1 MEAPVHPRIFRFGA
15 FELDTQSGELRRH
28 GLRIRLQE
36 QSFQILLLLLERPGE
51 VVTRGELRRR
61 LWPGDTL
68 VDFDVGVNSAMKRLR
83 DALGDSAEQPR
94 YVETLRRHG
103 YRFIGAV
110 RPPSTPPIRSVAVL
124 PFENFTGNRAQ
135 DYLVDGMTDALITDL
150 AQISGLRVISRTS
163 VMLYKG
169 AKKPLPE
176 IAHELKVDAVMEG
189 AVARSGQRMRITA
202 QLIHVPTDRHLWAR
216 SYERDLGDILAL
228 QGEIARAIAQEIKVE
243 LTPQEWVR
251 LTSTRQVGPK
261 AYDTFL
267 KARYHFNKQTAAGYF
282 KAIRTFEQAIAEEP
296 TYALAYAGMS
306 DCYRLLTFWGP
317 LSPQES
323 MPKAEAAAR
332 TALKLDE
339 TLAEAHTALAAIAYR
354 FHYDWSRSEREFR
367 RALELQPNHAECHR
381 MYSVFLWN
389 VGRFEE
395 ALSEAK
401 LGQELDPLSPS
412 TNVGSTFLWARQYD
426 RAIAECRRALE
437 MDPDFPH
444 AHFGLGL
451 AYTLRGD
458 FREGVRELR
467 IAVKLSRRNPGYL
480 SRLGHAYAAAG
491 KEREARKVLE
501 ELQARSRRQ
510 YVSPVGIALVHLGLG
525 DRDEALI
532 WLEKAYQVHDFDL
545 VTRNPRLDPLR
556 SDPRFQHLLRRVGL
570 AG

>member
-1 MEAPVHPRIFRFGA
+1 MEAHVHSRLFHFGA
-15 FELDTQSGELRRH
+15 FELDAQSGELRRH

-36 QSFQILLLLLERPGE
+36 QPFQILLLLLERPGE
-51 VVTRGELRRR
+51 VVTREELRWR
-61 LWPGDTL
+61 LWPGDTF
-68 VDFDVGVNSAMKRLR
+68 VDFDVGLNSAMKRLR
-83 DALGDSAEQPR
+83 DALGDSAEHPR
-94 YVETLRRHG
+94 CVETLRRHG

-110 RPPSTPPIRSVAVL
+110 RAPSTPPIRSVAVL

-176 IAHELKVDAVMEG
+176 IARELKVDAVVEG

-251 LTSTRQVGPK
+251 LTSARLVSPK

-267 KARYHFNKQTAAGYF
+267 KARYYFNKQTATGYF

-306 DCYRLLTFWGP
+306 ECYRLLTFWGP

-332 TALKLDE
+332 TALELDE

-367 RALELQPNHAECHR
+367 RALELRPNHAECHR

-395 ALSEAK
+395 ALSQAQR
-401 LGQELDPLSPS
+401 GQELDPLSPS

-437 MDPDFPH
+437 MDPDLPH

-458 FREGVRELR
+458 FREGIRELR
-467 IAVKLSRRNPGYL
+467 VAVRLSRRNPGYL

-525 DRDEALI
+525 DRDEALV

-570 AG
+570 GG